1 MKFKFTCSI
10 KPLIYTIIAFAI
22 ITVNIAL
29 YIGPGYPFSFDQIL
43 NAQTI
48 TQVYTS
54 FYTWQPLLYS
64 GYMNVPASIG
74 YAFIEILQLITYNF
88 GLVWGY
94 VLSFAFLFLVGSAGM
109 FFFVYDLTE
118 GCASH
123 TRYIGAISA
132 SIVFSSQFYG
142 LFVDIIPA
150 STFLPWVFLFWK
162 RLFFEDIE
170 KNSNWKVNF
179 SGLAI
184 FLILLFASDNAV
196 LPQNMA
202 ILSIM
207 AILTLV
213 FSRRNNIKRN
223 LITMISAAVIAVLGN
238 AELISMTYLFVAHA
252 SGSLFSS
259 QSSNPILITAAWKR
273 YRMQNVVLHYHI
285 CYAKYAEHI

>member
-123 TRYIGAISA
+123 TRYIGATPHYLM
-132 SIVFSSQFYG
+132 Q
-142 LFVDIIPA
+142 
-150 STFLPWVFLFWK
+150 
-162 RLFFEDIE
+162 
-170 KNSNWKVNF
+170 
-179 SGLAI
+179 
-184 FLILLFASDNAV
+184 
-196 LPQNMA
+196 
-202 ILSIM
+202 
-207 AILTLV
+207 
-213 FSRRNNIKRN
+213 
-223 LITMISAAVIAVLGN
+223 ITI
-238 AELISMTYLFVAHA
+238 
-252 SGSLFSS
+252 
-259 QSSNPILITAAWKR
+259 
-273 YRMQNVVLHYHI
+273 
-285 CYAKYAEHI
+285 